1 VKNPNWEKL
10 DGLTKGQEYRLL
22 LELTQTLK
30 PEKMDQLIRGQKLL
44 SMDSAMWSEAWS
56 FKQLCKRSRA
66 T

>member
-10 DGLTKGQEYRLL
+10 DGLTERQQYRLL

-30 PEKMDQLIRGQKLL
+30 LEKMDQLIRGQKLM

-56 FKQLCKRSRA
+56 FKQLCKRPRA
-66 T
+66 A